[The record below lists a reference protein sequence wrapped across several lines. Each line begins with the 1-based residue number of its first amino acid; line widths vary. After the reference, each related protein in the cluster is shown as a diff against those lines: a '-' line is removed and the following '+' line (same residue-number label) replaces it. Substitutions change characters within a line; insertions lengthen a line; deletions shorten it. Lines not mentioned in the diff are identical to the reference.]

1 MSKQEIRQEIRKQRD
16 RYQFIHRDSVRI
28 WDILEQSSLYKKART
43 IFTYCS
49 FGSEVETFFTL
60 EPMMRH
66 GKKVCLPRLKD
77 KSYMEFHVLEHLK
90 RLERNRYGVYEPP
103 MWEATCV
110 PAADSLMLVPGVAFD
125 LQGNRI
131 GFGGGFY
138 DCYLQRHPQTRT
150 MGICFDFQL
159 LEGTIPVEETD
170 QKLQYILTT
179 RGIYNV
185 EEGVWL

>member
-1 MSKQEIRQEIRKQRD
+1 MNKQEIRKEIRGQRD

-28 WDILEQSSLYKKART
+28 WDILEQSTLYKKAKT

-49 FGSEVETFFTL
+49 FGSEVETIFTL

-77 KSYMEFHVLEHLK
+77 KPQMEFHLLEQLK
-90 RLERNRYGVYEPP
+90 KLERNRYGVYEPP
-103 MWEATCV
+103 IWASTCT
-110 PAADSLMLVPGVAFD
+110 PDADSLMLVPGVAFD
-125 LQGNRI
+125 LEGNRI

-138 DCYLQRHPQTRT
+138 DCYLQRYPETVT
-150 MGICFDFQL
+150 MGLCFDFQL
-159 LEGTIPVEETD
+159 LEDTIPVEETD

-185 EEGVWL
+185 EEGIWL